1 MNRREFLVAGGGS
14 ALGALAPSFA
24 SSAWAEQSGGL
35 SFSRDTIVARAEELA
50 AQPYERPE
58 PVDEVFRQLG
68 YDQYR
73 DIHFRPGRAIWW
85 DDKRG
90 FALELL
96 HGGFIFETPVDVY
109 LVENGDEVP
118 VRYDPALFV
127 FGKNELPHHPGARLF
142 SGIRLR
148 YPINTP
154 GYLDEVAVFQGG
166 SYFRSVGEGQVYG
179 VSARGL
185 AIDTGEPQGEEFPFF
200 RSFWVERPMRGART
214 ATVHALL
221 DSPRVTGAYTFQ
233 IMPGHSTLMDVEATL
248 FARAD
253 IGHLGLAPLTS
264 MYLFGSMERPRFP
277 DYREAVHDS
286 DVLTIAEADGNWVV
300 RPLANPQSLQMSAFA
315 ADDVRGFGLQQRSVR
330 YTDFKDLEAKYELRP
345 SVWVEPRQGWGE
357 GVVELV
363 EIPSNGE
370 FNDNIVAFWRPR
382 RVLTPGAPLHYS
394 YALRWGRPMAES
406 GLARVKETNGGLTLD
421 RSRQLFVVD
430 FVAPLDV
437 ETPGGRK
444 SADYFPEQIQP
455 SVWASAGEVANVV
468 GYQNRVTG
476 GYRASFEL
484 NTAGVDLSEL
494 RLALQHDERIVSETW
509 LYRWTG

>member
-14 ALGALAPSFA
+14 ALSAIAPRVA
-24 SSAWAEQSGGL
+24 DPAWAEER
-35 SFSRDTIVARAEELA
+35 SRPFHRDEIVARAETLA
-50 AQPYERPE
+50 ARPYEP
-58 PVDEVFRQLG
+58 PQKVGDPFRALG

-73 DIHFRPGRAIWW
+73 DIQFRPGHAIWSG
-85 DDKRG
+85 DKRG
-90 FALELL
+90 FVLELL
-96 HGGFIFETPVDVY
+96 HSGFIYDTPVDVH
-109 LVENGDEVP
+109 LVENGVEAA
-118 VRYDPALFV
+118 VRYDPSLFA
-127 FGKNELPHHPGARLF
+127 FGKNELPHEPGARLF

-154 GYLDEVAVFQGG
+154 GYLDEIAVFQGG

-185 AIDTGEPQGEEFPFF
+185 AIDTGEPEGEEFPIF
-200 RSFWVERPMRGART
+200 RAFWVERPAVGARI

-221 DSPRVTGAYTFQ
+221 DSPRVTGAFTFQ
-233 IMPGHSTLMDVEATL
+233 IMPGHSTLMDVDATL
-248 FARAD
+248 FARAE

-264 MYLFGSMERPRFP
+264 MYLFGSMEKPRFP
-277 DYREAVHDS
+277 DYRDAVHDS
-286 DVLTIAEADGNWVV
+286 DTLTIAEAGGNWVV
-300 RPLANPQSLQMSAFA
+300 RPLANPTSLQVSAFA
-315 ADDVRGFGLQQRSVR
+315 ANDVKGFGLQQRSVR

-345 SVWVEPRQGWGE
+345 SIWVVPREGWGE
-357 GVVELV
+357 GGVELV
-363 EIPSNGE
+363 EIPSDRE
-370 FNDNIVAFWRPR
+370 FNDNIVAFWRPS
-382 RVLTPGAPLHYS
+382 RVLKPGAPMHYA
-394 YALRWGRPMAES
+394 YALRWGRPLTES

-430 FVAPLDV
+430 FEAPLDV

-444 SADYFPEQIQP
+444 GADYFPDEIEP

-468 GYQNRVTG
+468 GYPNRATG

-484 NTAGVDLSEL
+484 DTSGVDLSEL
-494 RLALQHDERIVSETW
+494 RLALEHHGAVVSETW

>member
-14 ALGALAPSFA
+14 ALSAVAPSVAAPAWADESGRPFNRDEIVERAEALA
-24 SSAWAEQSGGL
+24 
-35 SFSRDTIVARAEELA
+35 AR
-50 AQPYERPE
+50 PYQRPE
-58 PVDEVFRQLG
+58 RVGDPFRALG

-73 DIHFRPGRAIWW
+73 DIQFRPERAIWS

-96 HGGFIFETPVDVY
+96 HSGFIYDTPVDVH
-109 LVENGDEVP
+109 LVENGVEVP
-118 VRYDPALFV
+118 VRYDPSLFA
-127 FGKNELPHHPGARLF
+127 FGKNELPHHPGSRLF

-185 AIDTGEPQGEEFPFF
+185 AIDTGEPQGEEFPIF
-200 RSFWVERPMRGART
+200 RSFWIERPIIGART

-221 DSPRVTGAYTFQ
+221 DSPRVAGAYTFH
-233 IMPGHSTLMDVEATL
+233 IMPGHSTLMDVDATL
-248 FARAD
+248 FARAE

-277 DYREAVHDS
+277 DYRDAVHDS
-286 DVLTIAEADGNWVV
+286 DTLTVAEAGGNWVV
-300 RPLANPQSLQMSAFA
+300 RPLANPKTLQMSAFA
-315 ADDVRGFGLQQRSVR
+315 ANDVKGFGLQQRSVR

-345 SVWVEPRQGWGE
+345 SIWVAPRKGWGE

-363 EIPSNGE
+363 EIPSDRE
-370 FNDNIVAFWRPR
+370 FNDNIVAFWRPS
-382 RVLTPGAPLHYS
+382 RVLKPGAPLHYA
-394 YALRWGRPMAES
+394 YALRWGRPMTES

-444 SADYFPEQIQP
+444 GADYFPDEIEP
-455 SVWASAGEVANVV
+455 SVWASAGGVANVV
-468 GYQNRVTG
+468 GYPNRATG

-484 NTAGVDLSEL
+484 DTSGVDLSEL
-494 RLALQHDERIVSETW
+494 RLALKHDEAVVSETW